1 MNHFIVMDWIKFKI
15 NKNLEPVDRSLPGWP
30 NYKQPCFLV
39 VGVCLLIDDDDGDGD
54 GDDDDAAIGDEIS
67 KEMKMQHAVAS
78 VEREEDKQIIIIIR
92 KRIFKHTYTVQQ
104 KQVKRVVGLLVNVLL
119 WFLFVEFY
127 FICEGRRTSVE
138 ERWAGQRRTNWCVP
152 TTSPSL
158 VFSLYLVKL
167 LYAYTYLFPF

>member
-1 MNHFIVMDWIKFKI
+1 M
-15 NKNLEPVDRSLPGWP
+15 
-30 NYKQPCFLV
+30 
-39 VGVCLLIDDDDGDGD
+39 LIDDDDGDGD

-119 WFLFVEFY
+119 
-127 FICEGRRTSVE
+127 
-138 ERWAGQRRTNWCVP
+138 
-152 TTSPSL
+152 
-158 VFSLYLVKL
+158 
-167 LYAYTYLFPF
+167 